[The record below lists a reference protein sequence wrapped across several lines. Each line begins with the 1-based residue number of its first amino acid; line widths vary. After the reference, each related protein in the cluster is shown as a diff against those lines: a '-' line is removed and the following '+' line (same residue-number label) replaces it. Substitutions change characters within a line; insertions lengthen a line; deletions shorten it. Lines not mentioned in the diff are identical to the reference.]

1 MINGKKVVGI
11 ITEYNP
17 FHAGHQYMIEQI
29 RAEYHA
35 DYIVAAMSGDFVQ
48 RGEPAIF
55 DKYERARDAL
65 LHGVDLVVQIPVM
78 FSTSSAE
85 DFAAGGVAVLRSL
98 GFVDQLVFGSE
109 SADLAKLQ
117 QMAALELS
125 TGSTAHAKFNAVVRD
140 GVASGM
146 SYPKARAEAMKLV
159 LSGDDDDAFET
170 MLDDL
175 SASKRWNKVESQAAN
190 TSAPLVA
197 SAQSAAMPDSDR
209 DAGNMEESRLR
220 ERFELQ
226 SNDVLGLEY
235 IKAVKRQGDCFEVAC
250 IGRNLSLPSAHSI
263 RDAILQEKPEELSCV
278 EGRWNLTPES
288 AVSQEVEEG
297 SRATTAALSESPLR
311 GIRGAA
317 HQGYATLDML
327 SEMLSYR
334 LLQLSYL
341 DSVAPEANSVLC
353 DYLDVSREIAD
364 ALRKQVRE
372 RMSFRE
378 RIAAVKSRNYT
389 YSRISRAL
397 LHILL
402 DIPRKDH
409 AALRGAYFGEAETM
423 PYVRVLGVR
432 QEAKELLSAITTTA
446 VTSPARYQ
454 RSLDALRRQTIESPE
469 DLLQSIRAGHAELMF
484 RSDLYAAD
492 LYRLIY
498 HPYDGEAC
506 LENEFTR
513 RFLVI
518 E

>member
-125 TGSTAHAKFNAVVRD
+125 TGSSAHAKFNAVVRD

-159 LSGDDDDAFET
+159 LSGDDEGAFET
-170 MLDDL
+170 ML
-175 SASKRWNKVESQAAN
+175 ES
-190 TSAPLVA
+190 TS
-197 SAQSAAMPDSDR
+197 S
-209 DAGNMEESRLR
+209 
-220 ERFELQ
+220 FELQ

-250 IGRNLSLPSAHSI
+250 IRRKLSLPSAHSI
-263 RDAILQEKPEELSCV
+263 RDALLQ
-278 EGRWNLTPES
+278 GDIH
-288 AVSQEVEEG
+288 ADG
-297 SRATTAALSESPLR
+297 HA
-311 GIRGAA
+311 
-317 HQGYATLDML
+317 GYATLDML
-327 SEMLSYR
+327 SDMLSYR
-334 LLQLSYL
+334 LLQLVYL
-341 DSVAPEANSVLC
+341 DSAAPEEHSVLC

-364 ALRKQVRE
+364 ALRKQARE
-372 RMSFRE
+372 RMRFRE

-402 DIPRKDH
+402 DIQRKDH
-409 AALRGAYFGEAETM
+409 AALRGAYFGEAEMM

-432 QEAKELLSAITTTA
+432 KEAKELLSAIATTA

-454 RSLDALRRQTIESPE
+454 RTLDDLRRQTIESPE
-469 DLLQSIRAGHAELMF
+469 DLLTSIRAGNAELMF

-498 HPYDGEAC
+498 HPYNSEAHM
-506 LENEFTR
+506 ENEFTR
-513 RFLVI
+513 RFMVI
-518 E
+518 D

>member
-1 MINGKKVVGI
+1 MLNGKKVVGI

-29 RAEYHA
+29 RAEYQA
-35 DYIVAAMSGDFVQ
+35 DYVVAAMSGDFVQ

-170 MLDDL
+170 MLDD
-175 SASKRWNKVESQAAN
+175 SGAF
-190 TSAPLVA
+190 
-197 SAQSAAMPDSDR
+197 D
-209 DAGNMEESRLR
+209 
-220 ERFELQ
+220 LQ

-250 IGRNLSLPSAHSI
+250 IGRKLSLPSAHSI

>member
-65 LHGVDLVVQIPVM
+65 THGVDLVVQIPVM

-125 TGSTAHAKFNAVVRD
+125 TGSSAHAKFNAVVRD

-159 LSGDDDDAFET
+159 LSGDDEEAFET
-170 MLDDL
+170 ML
-175 SASKRWNKVESQAAN
+175 EN
-190 TSAPLVA
+190 TS
-197 SAQSAAMPDSDR
+197 S
-209 DAGNMEESRLR
+209 
-220 ERFELQ
+220 FELQ

-235 IKAVKRQGDCFEVAC
+235 IKAVKRQGDCFEIAC
-250 IGRNLSLPSAHSI
+250 IRRKLSLPSAHSI
-263 RDAILQEKPEELSCV
+263 RDAILQHESQEELSSV
-278 EGRWNLTPES
+278 ADKEKLALRS
-288 AVSQEVEEG
+288 ADSRRVEEG
-297 SRATTAALSESPLR
+297 CRTTAAQLSELPLR

-327 SEMLSYR
+327 SDMLSYR
-334 LLQLSYL
+334 LLQLVYL
-341 DSVAPEANSVLC
+341 DSAAPEEHSVLC

-364 ALRKQVRE
+364 ALRKQARE
-372 RMSFRE
+372 RMRFRE

-402 DIPRKDH
+402 DIQRKDH
-409 AALRGAYFGEAETM
+409 AALRGAYFGEVETM

-432 QEAKELLSAITTTA
+432 KEAKELLATIATTA

-469 DLLQSIRAGHAELMF
+469 DLLASIRAGHAELMF
-484 RSDLYAAD
+484 RTDLYAAD

-498 HPYDGEAC
+498 HPYNSEAC
-506 LENEFTR
+506 QENEFTR
-513 RFLVI
+513 RFMVI
-518 E
+518 G

>member
-35 DYIVAAMSGDFVQ
+35 DYVVAAMSGDFVQ

-65 LHGVDLVVQIPVM
+65 THGVDLVVQIPVM

-140 GVASGM
+140 SVASGM

-159 LSGDDDDAFET
+159 LSGDDEEAFET
-170 MLDDL
+170 ML
-175 SASKRWNKVESQAAN
+175 ES
-190 TSAPLVA
+190 TS
-197 SAQSAAMPDSDR
+197 S
-209 DAGNMEESRLR
+209 
-220 ERFELQ
+220 FELQ

-235 IKAVKRQGDCFEVAC
+235 IKAVKRQGDCFEIAC
-250 IGRNLSLPSAHSI
+250 IRRKLSLPSAHSI
-263 RDAILQEKPEELSCV
+263 RDALLQ
-278 EGRWNLTPES
+278 GDIH
-288 AVSQEVEEG
+288 ADG
-297 SRATTAALSESPLR
+297 HA
-311 GIRGAA
+311 
-317 HQGYATLDML
+317 GYATLDML
-327 SEMLSYR
+327 SDMLSYR
-334 LLQLSYL
+334 LLQLVYL
-341 DSVAPEANSVLC
+341 DSAAPEEHSVLC

-364 ALRKQVRE
+364 ALRKQARE
-372 RMSFRE
+372 RMNFRE

-402 DIPRKDH
+402 DIQRKDH
-409 AALRGAYFGEAETM
+409 AALRGAYFGEAEMM

-432 QEAKELLSAITTTA
+432 KEAKELLAAITTTA

-454 RSLDALRRQTIESPE
+454 RTLDALRRQTIESPE
-469 DLLQSIRAGHAELMF
+469 DLLVSIRTGHAELMF

-498 HPYDGEAC
+498 HPYSRDTHM
-506 LENEFTR
+506 ENEFTR
-513 RFLVI
+513 RFMVI
-518 E
+518 G

>member
-1 MINGKKVVGI
+1 MLNGKKVVGI

-17 FHAGHQYMIEQI
+17 FHAGHQYMIDQI
-29 RAEYHA
+29 RAEHHA
-35 DYIVAAMSGDFVQ
+35 DVIVAAMSGDFVQ

-159 LSGDDDDAFET
+159 LSGDDEEAFEM
-170 MLDDL
+170 MLDDI
-175 SASKRWNKVESQAAN
+175 SASKRWSKVESQAAN
-190 TSAPLVA
+190 TSELMAA
-197 SAQSAAMPDSDR
+197 STPSAAMPDSEDN
-209 DAGNMEESRLR
+209 AGNVEESKPDESYDLR
-220 ERFELQ
+220 

-250 IGRNLSLPSAHSI
+250 IRRKMSLPSAHSI
-263 RDAILQEKPEELSCV
+263 RDAILQNELSCV
-278 EGRWNLTPES
+278 AAKEGPAPER
-288 AVSQEVEEG
+288 VTSQEVEEG
-297 SRATTAALSESPLR
+297 GMTTAELSESPLC

-327 SEMLSYR
+327 SDMLSYR

-341 DSVAPEANSVLC
+341 DSVAPEASSVLC

-402 DIPRKDH
+402 DLQRKDH

-423 PYVRVLGVR
+423 PYVRILGVR
-432 QEAKELLSAITTTA
+432 KQAKELLSAIATTA

-454 RSLDALRRQTIESPE
+454 RTLDALRRQTIESPE

-498 HPYDGEAC
+498 HPYQREAAT
-506 LENEFTR
+506 ENEFTR

-518 E
+518 D

>member
-35 DYIVAAMSGDFVQ
+35 DYVVAAMSGDFVQ

-65 LHGVDLVVQIPVM
+65 THGVDLVVQIPVM

-125 TGSTAHAKFNAVVRD
+125 TGSSAHAKFNAVVRD

-159 LSGDDDDAFET
+159 LSGDDEEAFET
-170 MLDDL
+170 ML
-175 SASKRWNKVESQAAN
+175 ES
-190 TSAPLVA
+190 TS
-197 SAQSAAMPDSDR
+197 S
-209 DAGNMEESRLR
+209 
-220 ERFELQ
+220 FELQ

-250 IGRNLSLPSAHSI
+250 IRRKMSLPSAHSI
-263 RDAILQEKPEELSCV
+263 RNALLQ
-278 EGRWNLTPES
+278 GDIH
-288 AVSQEVEEG
+288 ADG
-297 SRATTAALSESPLR
+297 HA
-311 GIRGAA
+311 
-317 HQGYATLDML
+317 GYATLDML
-327 SEMLSYR
+327 SDMLSYR
-334 LLQLSYL
+334 LLQLVCL
-341 DSVAPEANSVLC
+341 DSAVPEEHSVLC

-364 ALRKQVRE
+364 ALRKQARE
-372 RMSFRE
+372 RMRFRE

-402 DIPRKDH
+402 DIQRKDH
-409 AALRGAYFGEAETM
+409 AALRGAYFGEAEMM

-432 QEAKELLSAITTTA
+432 KEAKELLSAIATTA

-454 RSLDALRRQTIESPE
+454 RTLDDLRRQTIESPE
-469 DLLQSIRAGHAELMF
+469 DLLASIRAGHAELMF

-498 HPYDGEAC
+498 HPYSRDTHM
-506 LENEFTR
+506 ENEFTR
-513 RFLVI
+513 RFMAI
-518 E
+518 G

>member
-35 DYIVAAMSGDFVQ
+35 DYVVAAMSGDFVQ

-65 LHGVDLVVQIPVM
+65 THGVDLVVQIPVM

-125 TGSTAHAKFNAVVRD
+125 TGSSAYAKFNAVVRD

-146 SYPKARAEAMKLV
+146 SYPKARAEAMRLV
-159 LSGDDDDAFET
+159 LSGDDEEAFET
-170 MLDDL
+170 MLE
-175 SASKRWNKVESQAAN
+175 NKS
-190 TSAPLVA
+190 S
-197 SAQSAAMPDSDR
+197 
-209 DAGNMEESRLR
+209 
-220 ERFELQ
+220 FELQ

-235 IKAVKRQGDCFEVAC
+235 IKAVKRQGDCFEIAC
-250 IGRNLSLPSAHSI
+250 IRRKLSLPSAHSI
-263 RDAILQEKPEELSCV
+263 RDALLQ
-278 EGRWNLTPES
+278 GDIH
-288 AVSQEVEEG
+288 ADG
-297 SRATTAALSESPLR
+297 HA
-311 GIRGAA
+311 
-317 HQGYATLDML
+317 GYATLDML
-327 SEMLSYR
+327 SDMLSYR
-334 LLQLSYL
+334 LLQLVYL
-341 DSVAPEANSVLC
+341 DSAVPEEHSVLC

-364 ALRKQVRE
+364 ALRKQARE
-372 RMSFRE
+372 RMNFRE

-402 DIPRKDH
+402 DIQRKDH

-432 QEAKELLSAITTTA
+432 KEAKELLAAMATTA

-454 RSLDALRRQTIESPE
+454 RSLDALQRRTIESPE
-469 DLLQSIRAGHAELMF
+469 DLLASIRAGHAELMF

-492 LYRLIY
+492 LYRQIY
-498 HPYDGEAC
+498 HPYNNGTRP
-506 LENEFTR
+506 ENEFTR
-513 RFLVI
+513 RFMVI
-518 E
+518 D

>member
-1 MINGKKVVGI
+1 MTRISRPLPDRKAGRRGLDPGCEDKMINGKKVVGI

-29 RAEYHA
+29 RTEYHA
-35 DYIVAAMSGDFVQ
+35 DYVVAAMSGDFVQ

-65 LHGVDLVVQIPVM
+65 THGVDLVVQIPVM

-146 SYPKARAEAMKLV
+146 SYPKAWAEAMRLV
-159 LSGDDDDAFET
+159 LSGDDEEAFET
-170 MLDDL
+170 MLDDI
-175 SASKRWNKVESQAAN
+175 SASKRWRKVASQAAN
-190 TSAPLVA
+190 TSAPMAA
-197 SAQSAAMPDSDR
+197 STPSAALPDSEDN
-209 DAGNMEESRLR
+209 AGNVEESNPR

-250 IGRNLSLPSAHSI
+250 IRRKLSLPSAHSI
-263 RDAILQEKPEELSCV
+263 RDALLQ
-278 EGRWNLTPES
+278 GDIH
-288 AVSQEVEEG
+288 ADG
-297 SRATTAALSESPLR
+297 HA
-311 GIRGAA
+311 
-317 HQGYATLDML
+317 GYATLDML
-327 SEMLSYR
+327 SDMLSYR
-334 LLQLSYL
+334 LLQLVYL
-341 DSVAPEANSVLC
+341 DSAASEEHSVLC

-402 DIPRKDH
+402 DLQRKDH
-409 AALRGAYFGEAETM
+409 AALRGAYFGEAEMM

-432 QEAKELLSAITTTA
+432 KEAKELLSAIATTA

-454 RSLDALRRQTIESPE
+454 RTLDARRRQTIESPE
-469 DLLQSIRAGHAELMF
+469 DLLMSIHAGHAELMF

-492 LYRLIY
+492 LYQLIY
-498 HPYDGEAC
+498 HPYNSETRP
-506 LENEFTR
+506 ENEFTR
-513 RFLVI
+513 RFMVI
-518 E
+518 D

>member
-1 MINGKKVVGI
+1 MTRTAETALSWKRNATGRPHPGCEDKMINGKKVVGI

-35 DYIVAAMSGDFVQ
+35 DYVVAAMSGDFVQ

-55 DKYERARDAL
+55 DKYERTRDAL
-65 LHGVDLVVQIPVM
+65 THGVDLVVQIPVM

-117 QMAALELS
+117 LMAALELS
-125 TGSTAHAKFNAVVRD
+125 TGSSAHAKFNAVVRD

-159 LSGDDDDAFET
+159 LSGDDEEAFET
-170 MLDDL
+170 MLE
-175 SASKRWNKVESQAAN
+175 NKS
-190 TSAPLVA
+190 S
-197 SAQSAAMPDSDR
+197 
-209 DAGNMEESRLR
+209 
-220 ERFELQ
+220 FELQ

-235 IKAVKRQGDCFEVAC
+235 IKAVKRQGDCFEIAC
-250 IGRNLSLPSAHSI
+250 IRRKMSLPSAHSI
-263 RDAILQEKPEELSCV
+263 RDAILQQAFSCV
-278 EGRWNLTPES
+278 DGKEEQAPET
-288 AVSQEVEEG
+288 AAAQAVEEG
-297 SRATTAALSESPLR
+297 GRTITAEPSSSPLN
-311 GIRGAA
+311 GIRGATHA
-317 HQGYATLDML
+317 GYATLDML
-327 SEMLSYR
+327 SDMLSYR
-334 LLQLSYL
+334 LLQLVYL
-341 DSVAPEANSVLC
+341 DSAAPEEHSVLC

-364 ALRKQVRE
+364 ALRKQARE
-372 RMSFRE
+372 RMHFRE

-402 DIPRKDH
+402 DIQRKDH

-432 QEAKELLSAITTTA
+432 KEAKELLAAIATTA

-454 RSLDALRRQTIESPE
+454 RSLNATRRQTIESPE
-469 DLLQSIRAGHAELMF
+469 DLLASIRAGHAELMF

-498 HPYDGEAC
+498 HPYNSEAHM
-506 LENEFTR
+506 ENEFTR
-513 RFLVI
+513 RFMVI
-518 E
+518 D

>member
-35 DYIVAAMSGDFVQ
+35 DYVVAAMSGDFVQ

-125 TGSTAHAKFNAVVRD
+125 TGSSAHAKFNAVVRD

-159 LSGDDDDAFET
+159 LSGDDEEAFET
-170 MLDDL
+170 ML
-175 SASKRWNKVESQAAN
+175 EN
-190 TSAPLVA
+190 TS
-197 SAQSAAMPDSDR
+197 S
-209 DAGNMEESRLR
+209 
-220 ERFELQ
+220 FELQ

-250 IGRNLSLPSAHSI
+250 IRRKLSLPSAHSI
-263 RDAILQEKPEELSCV
+263 RDALLQ
-278 EGRWNLTPES
+278 GDIH
-288 AVSQEVEEG
+288 ADG
-297 SRATTAALSESPLR
+297 HA
-311 GIRGAA
+311 
-317 HQGYATLDML
+317 GYATLDML
-327 SEMLSYR
+327 SDMLSYR
-334 LLQLSYL
+334 LLQLVYL
-341 DSVAPEANSVLC
+341 DSAAPEEHFVLC

-364 ALRKQVRE
+364 ALRKQARE
-372 RMSFRE
+372 RMRFRE

-402 DIPRKDH
+402 DLQRKDH
-409 AALRGAYFGEAETM
+409 AALRGAYFGEAEMM

-432 QEAKELLSAITTTA
+432 KEAKELLSAIATTA

-454 RSLDALRRQTIESPE
+454 RTLDALRRQTIESPE
-469 DLLQSIRAGHAELMF
+469 DLLVSIRAGHAELMF

-498 HPYDGEAC
+498 HPYNSETRP
-506 LENEFTR
+506 ENEFTR
-513 RFLVI
+513 RFMVI
-518 E
+518 D

>member
-170 MLDDL
+170 MLDD
-175 SASKRWNKVESQAAN
+175 SGAF
-190 TSAPLVA
+190 
-197 SAQSAAMPDSDR
+197 D
-209 DAGNMEESRLR
+209 
-220 ERFELQ
+220 LQ

-250 IGRNLSLPSAHSI
+250 IGRKLSLPSAHSI

>member
-35 DYIVAAMSGDFVQ
+35 DYVVAAMSGDFVQ

-65 LHGVDLVVQIPVM
+65 THGVDLVVQIPVM

-159 LSGDDDDAFET
+159 LSGDDEEAFET

-175 SASKRWNKVESQAAN
+175 SASKRWSKVESQAAN
-190 TSAPLVA
+190 TSAPMAA
-197 SAQSAAMPDSDR
+197 STPSAALPDSEDN
-209 DAGNMEESRLR
+209 AGNVEESNPR

-250 IGRNLSLPSAHSI
+250 IRRKLSLPSAHSI
-263 RDAILQEKPEELSCV
+263 RDAILQHMISCV
-278 EGRWNLTPES
+278 DGKEQ
-288 AVSQEVEEG
+288 AVSERAAAQEVEEC
-297 SRATTAALSESPLR
+297 SRTITADLSSSPLS

-327 SEMLSYR
+327 SDMLSYR
-334 LLQLSYL
+334 LLQLVYL
-341 DSVAPEANSVLC
+341 DSAAPEEHSVLC

-364 ALRKQVRE
+364 ALRKQARE
-372 RMSFRE
+372 RMRFRE

-397 LHILL
+397 LHIIL
-402 DIPRKDH
+402 DIQRKDH
-409 AALRGAYFGEAETM
+409 ATLRGAYFGEAETM

-432 QEAKELLSAITTTA
+432 KEAKELLSTIVTTA

-454 RSLDALRRQTIESPE
+454 RSLDALHQQTIESPE
-469 DLLQSIRAGHAELMF
+469 DLLMSIRAGHAELMS

-498 HPYDGEAC
+498 HPYKCESC
-506 LENEFTR
+506 TKNEFTR

-518 E
+518 D

>member
-170 MLDDL
+170 MLDD
-175 SASKRWNKVESQAAN
+175 SGAF
-190 TSAPLVA
+190 
-197 SAQSAAMPDSDR
+197 D
-209 DAGNMEESRLR
+209 
-220 ERFELQ
+220 LQ

-250 IGRNLSLPSAHSI
+250 IGRKLSLPSAHSI

-353 DYLDVSREIAD
+353 D
-364 ALRKQVRE
+364 
-372 RMSFRE
+372 
-378 RIAAVKSRNYT
+378 
-389 YSRISRAL
+389 
-397 LHILL
+397 
-402 DIPRKDH
+402 
-409 AALRGAYFGEAETM
+409 
-423 PYVRVLGVR
+423 
-432 QEAKELLSAITTTA
+432 
-446 VTSPARYQ
+446 
-454 RSLDALRRQTIESPE
+454 
-469 DLLQSIRAGHAELMF
+469 
-484 RSDLYAAD
+484 
-492 LYRLIY
+492 
-498 HPYDGEAC
+498 
-506 LENEFTR
+506 
-513 RFLVI
+513 
-518 E
+518 

>member
-35 DYIVAAMSGDFVQ
+35 DYVVAAMSGDFVQ

-65 LHGVDLVVQIPVM
+65 THGVDLVVQIPVM

-125 TGSTAHAKFNAVVRD
+125 TGSSAHAKFNAVVRD

-159 LSGDDDDAFET
+159 LSGDDEEAFET
-170 MLDDL
+170 ML
-175 SASKRWNKVESQAAN
+175 ES
-190 TSAPLVA
+190 TS
-197 SAQSAAMPDSDR
+197 S
-209 DAGNMEESRLR
+209 
-220 ERFELQ
+220 FELQ

-250 IGRNLSLPSAHSI
+250 IRRKLSLPSAHSI
-263 RDAILQEKPEELSCV
+263 RDALLQ
-278 EGRWNLTPES
+278 GDIH
-288 AVSQEVEEG
+288 ADG
-297 SRATTAALSESPLR
+297 HA
-311 GIRGAA
+311 
-317 HQGYATLDML
+317 GYATLDML
-327 SEMLSYR
+327 SDMLSYR
-334 LLQLSYL
+334 LLQLVYL
-341 DSVAPEANSVLC
+341 DSAAPEEHSVLC

-364 ALRKQVRE
+364 ALRKQARE
-372 RMSFRE
+372 RMRFHE

-402 DIPRKDH
+402 DIQRKDH

-432 QEAKELLSAITTTA
+432 QEAKELLAAIATTA

-454 RSLDALRRQTIESPE
+454 RTLDALRRQTIESPE
-469 DLLQSIRAGHAELMF
+469 DLLASIRAGHAELMF

-498 HPYDGEAC
+498 HPYSRDTHM
-506 LENEFTR
+506 ENEFTR
-513 RFLVI
+513 RFMVI
-518 E
+518 G

>member
-29 RAEYHA
+29 RVEYQA

-65 LHGVDLVVQIPVM
+65 THGVDLVVQIPVM

-159 LSGDDDDAFET
+159 LSGDDEEAFET
-170 MLDDL
+170 ML
-175 SASKRWNKVESQAAN
+175 ES
-190 TSAPLVA
+190 TS
-197 SAQSAAMPDSDR
+197 S
-209 DAGNMEESRLR
+209 
-220 ERFELQ
+220 FELQ

-250 IGRNLSLPSAHSI
+250 IRRKLSLPSAHSI
-263 RDAILQEKPEELSCV
+263 RDALLQ
-278 EGRWNLTPES
+278 GDIH
-288 AVSQEVEEG
+288 ADG
-297 SRATTAALSESPLR
+297 HA
-311 GIRGAA
+311 
-317 HQGYATLDML
+317 GYATLDML
-327 SEMLSYR
+327 SDMLSYR
-334 LLQLSYL
+334 LLQLVYL
-341 DSVAPEANSVLC
+341 DSAAPEEHSVLC

-378 RIAAVKSRNYT
+378 RIVAVKSRNYT

-402 DIPRKDH
+402 DIQRKDH

-432 QEAKELLSAITTTA
+432 KEAKELLSTIATTA

-454 RSLDALRRQTIESPE
+454 RTLDALRRQTIESPE
-469 DLLQSIRAGHAELMF
+469 DLLVSIRAGHAELMF

-498 HPYDGEAC
+498 HPYSRDTEP
-506 LENEFTR
+506 ENEFTR
-513 RFLVI
+513 RFMVI
-518 E
+518 D

>member
-1 MINGKKVVGI
+1 MLNGKKVVGI

-17 FHAGHQYMIEQI
+17 FHAGHQYMIDQI

-35 DYIVAAMSGDFVQ
+35 DVIVAAMSGDFVQ

-109 SADLAKLQ
+109 SADLTKLQ

-159 LSGDDDDAFET
+159 LSGDDEEAFEM

-175 SASKRWNKVESQAAN
+175 SASKHLGSFTEANARTYGGTELSQ
-190 TSAPLVA
+190 TS
-197 SAQSAAMPDSDR
+197 DTGDR
-209 DAGNMEESRLR
+209 DRTGTADIEAKSTAY
-220 ERFELQ
+220 ELK

-250 IGRNLSLPSAHSI
+250 IRRKLSLPSAHSI
-263 RDAILQEKPEELSCV
+263 RDAILQNELSCV
-278 EGRWNLTPES
+278 VAKERTVPEC
-288 AVSQEVEEG
+288 VTTQEVEEG
-297 SRATTAALSESPLR
+297 GMTTAELSESPLC

-327 SEMLSYR
+327 SDMLSYR

-341 DSVAPEANSVLC
+341 DSVAPEASSVLC

-372 RMSFRE
+372 RMRFRE

-402 DIPRKDH
+402 DLQRKDH

-432 QEAKELLSAITTTA
+432 KEAKELLSAIATTA

-454 RSLDALRRQTIESPE
+454 RTLDALRRQTIESPE
-469 DLLQSIRAGHAELMF
+469 DLLQSIRTGHAELMF

-498 HPYDGEAC
+498 HPYKRDTHM
-506 LENEFTR
+506 ENEFTR
-513 RFLVI
+513 KFLVI
-518 E
+518 D

>member
-35 DYIVAAMSGDFVQ
+35 DYVVAAMSGDFVQ

-65 LHGVDLVVQIPVM
+65 THGVDLVVQIPVM

-125 TGSTAHAKFNAVVRD
+125 TGSSAHAKFNAVVRD

-159 LSGDDDDAFET
+159 LSGDDEEAFET
-170 MLDDL
+170 ML
-175 SASKRWNKVESQAAN
+175 ES
-190 TSAPLVA
+190 TS
-197 SAQSAAMPDSDR
+197 S
-209 DAGNMEESRLR
+209 
-220 ERFELQ
+220 FELQ

-250 IGRNLSLPSAHSI
+250 IRRKLSLPSAHSI
-263 RDAILQEKPEELSCV
+263 RDALLQ
-278 EGRWNLTPES
+278 GDIH
-288 AVSQEVEEG
+288 ADG
-297 SRATTAALSESPLR
+297 HA
-311 GIRGAA
+311 
-317 HQGYATLDML
+317 GYATLDML
-327 SEMLSYR
+327 SDMLSYR
-334 LLQLSYL
+334 LLQLVYL
-341 DSVAPEANSVLC
+341 DSAAPEEHSVLC

-364 ALRKQVRE
+364 ALRKQARE
-372 RMSFRE
+372 RMRFRE

-402 DIPRKDH
+402 DIQRKDH

-432 QEAKELLSAITTTA
+432 KEAKELLATIATTA

-454 RSLDALRRQTIESPE
+454 RTLDALRRQTIESPE
-469 DLLQSIRAGHAELMF
+469 DLLASIRAGHAELIF

-498 HPYDGEAC
+498 HPYNSEAHM
-506 LENEFTR
+506 ENEFTR
-513 RFLVI
+513 RFMVI
-518 E
+518 D

>member
-1 MINGKKVVGI
+1 MLNGKKVVGI

-17 FHAGHQYMIEQI
+17 FHAGHQYMIDQI
-29 RAEYHA
+29 RAEHHA
-35 DYIVAAMSGDFVQ
+35 DVIVAAMSGDFVQ

-65 LHGVDLVVQIPVM
+65 QHGVDLVVQIPVM

-159 LSGDDDDAFET
+159 LSGDDEEAFAS
-170 MLDDL
+170 MLENR
-175 SASKRWNKVESQAAN
+175 SAF
-190 TSAPLVA
+190 
-197 SAQSAAMPDSDR
+197 D
-209 DAGNMEESRLR
+209 
-220 ERFELQ
+220 LQ

-250 IGRNLSLPSAHSI
+250 IRRKMSLPSAHSI
-263 RDAILQEKPEELSCV
+263 RDAILQNELSCV
-278 EGRWNLTPES
+278 AAKEGPAPERV
-288 AVSQEVEEG
+288 ASQEVEEG
-297 SRATTAALSESPLR
+297 GMTTAELSESPLC

-327 SEMLSYR
+327 SDMLSYR
-334 LLQLSYL
+334 LLQLSYF
-341 DSVAPEANSVLC
+341 DSVAPEASSVLC

-402 DIPRKDH
+402 DLQRKDH

-432 QEAKELLSAITTTA
+432 KEAKELLSAIATTA

-454 RSLDALRRQTIESPE
+454 RTLDALRRQTIESPE

-498 HPYDGEAC
+498 HPYDSDVH

-513 RFLVI
+513 RFMVI
-518 E
+518 G

>member
-29 RAEYHA
+29 RAEYQA

-125 TGSTAHAKFNAVVRD
+125 TGSTSHAKFNAVVRD

-159 LSGDDDDAFET
+159 LSGDDEEAFET
-170 MLDDL
+170 ML
-175 SASKRWNKVESQAAN
+175 ES
-190 TSAPLVA
+190 TS
-197 SAQSAAMPDSDR
+197 S
-209 DAGNMEESRLR
+209 
-220 ERFELQ
+220 FELQ

-235 IKAVKRQGDCFEVAC
+235 IKAVKRQGDCFEVGC
-250 IGRNLSLPSAHSI
+250 IRRNLSLPSAHSI
-263 RDAILQEKPEELSCV
+263 RDAILQNELSCV
-278 EGRWNLTPES
+278 AAKENLAPENMAS
-288 AVSQEVEEG
+288 RQVEEC
-297 SRATTAALSESPLR
+297 SRATAAELSASPL
-311 GIRGAA
+311 RGAA

-327 SEMLSYR
+327 SDMLSYR
-334 LLQLSYL
+334 LLQLVYL
-341 DSVAPEANSVLC
+341 DSAAPEEHSVLC

-378 RIAAVKSRNYT
+378 RIATAKSRNYT

-402 DIPRKDH
+402 DIQRKDH

-432 QEAKELLSAITTTA
+432 KEAKELLAAIATTA

-469 DLLQSIRAGHAELMF
+469 DLLASIRAGHAELMF

-498 HPYDGEAC
+498 HPYSRDVH

-513 RFLVI
+513 KFMVI
-518 E
+518 D

>member
-1 MINGKKVVGI
+1 MLNGKKVVGI

-17 FHAGHQYMIEQI
+17 FHAGHQYMIDQI
-29 RAEYHA
+29 RAEHHA
-35 DYIVAAMSGDFVQ
+35 DVIVAAMSGDFVQ

-65 LHGVDLVVQIPVM
+65 QHGVDLVVQIPVM

-159 LSGDDDDAFET
+159 LSGDDEEAFEM
-170 MLDDL
+170 MLENR
-175 SASKRWNKVESQAAN
+175 SAF
-190 TSAPLVA
+190 
-197 SAQSAAMPDSDR
+197 D
-209 DAGNMEESRLR
+209 
-220 ERFELQ
+220 LQ

-250 IGRNLSLPSAHSI
+250 IRRKLSLPSAHSI
-263 RDAILQEKPEELSCV
+263 RDAILQNELSCV
-278 EGRWNLTPES
+278 TAEAPAPER
-288 AVSQEVEEG
+288 VTSQEVEEG
-297 SRATTAALSESPLR
+297 GMTTAELSESPLC

-327 SEMLSYR
+327 SDMLSYR

-341 DSVAPEANSVLC
+341 DSVAPEASSVLC

-402 DIPRKDH
+402 DLQRKDH

-432 QEAKELLSAITTTA
+432 KEAKELLSAIATTA

-454 RSLDALRRQTIESPE
+454 RTLDALRRQTIESPE
-469 DLLQSIRAGHAELMF
+469 DLLLSIRAGHAELMF

-498 HPYDGEAC
+498 HPYSRDMRPD
-506 LENEFTR
+506 NEFTR
-513 RFLVI
+513 RLLVI
-518 E
+518 D

>member
-1 MINGKKVVGI
+1 MLNGKKVVGI

-29 RAEYHA
+29 RAEYQA

-65 LHGVDLVVQIPVM
+65 THGVDLVVQIPVM

-85 DFAAGGVAVLRSL
+85 DFAAGGIAVLRSL

-125 TGSTAHAKFNAVVRD
+125 TGSSAHAKFNAVVRD

-159 LSGDDDDAFET
+159 LSGDDEEAFET
-170 MLDDL
+170 ML
-175 SASKRWNKVESQAAN
+175 EN
-190 TSAPLVA
+190 TS
-197 SAQSAAMPDSDR
+197 S
-209 DAGNMEESRLR
+209 
-220 ERFELQ
+220 FELQ

-235 IKAVKRQGDCFEVAC
+235 IKAVKRQGDCFEIAC
-250 IGRNLSLPSAHSI
+250 IRRKLSLPSAHSI
-263 RDAILQEKPEELSCV
+263 RDALLQ
-278 EGRWNLTPES
+278 GDIH
-288 AVSQEVEEG
+288 ADG
-297 SRATTAALSESPLR
+297 HA
-311 GIRGAA
+311 
-317 HQGYATLDML
+317 GYATLDML
-327 SEMLSYR
+327 SDMLSYR
-334 LLQLSYL
+334 LLQLVYL
-341 DSVAPEANSVLC
+341 DSAAPEEHSVLC

-402 DIPRKDH
+402 DIQRKDH

-432 QEAKELLSAITTTA
+432 KEAKELLAAIATTA

-469 DLLQSIRAGHAELMF
+469 DLLASIRAGHAELMF
-484 RSDLYAAD
+484 RTDLYAAD

-498 HPYDGEAC
+498 HPYNSETRP
-506 LENEFTR
+506 ENEFTI

-518 E
+518 D

>member
-29 RAEYHA
+29 RVEYHA
-35 DYIVAAMSGDFVQ
+35 DYVVAAMSGDFVQ

-125 TGSTAHAKFNAVVRD
+125 TGSTAHANFNAVVRD

-146 SYPKARAEAMKLV
+146 SYPKARAEAMRLV
-159 LSGDDDDAFET
+159 LSGDDEEAFEM
-170 MLDDL
+170 MLDDI
-175 SASKRWNKVESQAAN
+175 SASKRWRKVASQAAN
-190 TSAPLVA
+190 TSAPMA
-197 SAQSAAMPDSDR
+197 TSTPSAALPDSEDN
-209 DAGNMEESRLR
+209 AGNVEESNPR

-250 IGRNLSLPSAHSI
+250 IRRKLSLPSAHSI
-263 RDAILQEKPEELSCV
+263 RDAILQNELSCV
-278 EGRWNLTPES
+278 GAKEESVPER
-288 AVSQEVEEG
+288 VFSQEVEEG
-297 SRATTAALSESPLR
+297 SRATTAELSASPLR

-327 SEMLSYR
+327 SDMLSYR
-334 LLQLSYL
+334 LLQLVYL
-341 DSVAPEANSVLC
+341 DSAAPEEHSVLC

-402 DIPRKDH
+402 DLQRKDH
-409 AALRGAYFGEAETM
+409 AALRGAYFGEAEMM

-432 QEAKELLSAITTTA
+432 KEAKELLSAIATTA

-454 RSLDALRRQTIESPE
+454 RSLDARRRQTIESPE
-469 DLLQSIRAGHAELMF
+469 DLLMSIRAGHAELMF

-492 LYRLIY
+492 LYQLIY
-498 HPYDGEAC
+498 HPYNSETRP
-506 LENEFTR
+506 ENEFTR
-513 RFLVI
+513 RFMVI
-518 E
+518 D

>member
-17 FHAGHQYMIEQI
+17 FHAGHQYMIDQI

-35 DYIVAAMSGDFVQ
+35 DVIVAAMSGDFVQ

-159 LSGDDDDAFET
+159 LSGDDEEAFEM
-170 MLDDL
+170 MLENR
-175 SASKRWNKVESQAAN
+175 SAF
-190 TSAPLVA
+190 
-197 SAQSAAMPDSDR
+197 D
-209 DAGNMEESRLR
+209 
-220 ERFELQ
+220 LQ

-250 IGRNLSLPSAHSI
+250 IRRKMSLPSAHSI
-263 RDAILQEKPEELSCV
+263 RDAILQNELSCV
-278 EGRWNLTPES
+278 AAKEGPAPER
-288 AVSQEVEEG
+288 VTSQEVEEG
-297 SRATTAALSESPLR
+297 GMTTAELSAAPLH

-327 SEMLSYR
+327 SDMLSYR

-341 DSVAPEANSVLC
+341 DSVAPEASSVLC

-402 DIPRKDH
+402 DLQRKDH

-423 PYVRVLGVR
+423 PYVRILGVR
-432 QEAKELLSAITTTA
+432 KQAKELLSAIATTA

-454 RSLDALRRQTIESPE
+454 RTLDALRRQTIESPE
-469 DLLQSIRAGHAELMF
+469 DLLASIRTGHAEIMF

-498 HPYDGEAC
+498 HPYDREAC

>member
-1 MINGKKVVGI
+1 MLNGKKVVGI

-29 RAEYHA
+29 RAAYHA
-35 DYIVAAMSGDFVQ
+35 DYVVAAMSGDFVQ

-65 LHGVDLVVQIPVM
+65 THGVDLVVQIPVM

-175 SASKRWNKVESQAAN
+175 SASKRWSEPGAQEAN
-190 TSAPLVA
+190 A
-197 SAQSAAMPDSDR
+197 SASMTASTQSSALSDSE
-209 DAGNMEESRLR
+209 NSVEECQRQRS
-220 ERFELQ
+220 FDLQ

-235 IKAVKRQGDCFEVAC
+235 IKAVKRQGDCFEIAC
-250 IGRNLSLPSAHSI
+250 IRRKLSLPSAHSI
-263 RDAILQEKPEELSCV
+263 RDALLQ
-278 EGRWNLTPES
+278 GDIH
-288 AVSQEVEEG
+288 ADG
-297 SRATTAALSESPLR
+297 HA
-311 GIRGAA
+311 
-317 HQGYATLDML
+317 GYATLDML
-327 SEMLSYR
+327 SDMLSYR
-334 LLQLSYL
+334 LLQLVYL
-341 DSVAPEANSVLC
+341 DSAAPEEHSVLY

-402 DIPRKDH
+402 DIQRKDH
-409 AALRGAYFGEAETM
+409 ATLRGAYFGEAEMM

-432 QEAKELLSAITTTA
+432 KEAKELLAAIATTA

-454 RSLDALRRQTIESPE
+454 RSLDALRQQTIESPE
-469 DLLQSIRAGHAELMF
+469 DLLASIRAGHAELMF

-498 HPYDGEAC
+498 HPYSRDVH

-513 RFLVI
+513 KFMVI
-518 E
+518 D

>member
-17 FHAGHQYMIEQI
+17 FHAGHQYMVDQI

-35 DYIVAAMSGDFVQ
+35 DVIVAAMSGDFVQ

-159 LSGDDDDAFET
+159 LSGDDEEAFEM
-170 MLDDL
+170 MLDDR
-175 SASKRWNKVESQAAN
+175 SAF
-190 TSAPLVA
+190 
-197 SAQSAAMPDSDR
+197 D
-209 DAGNMEESRLR
+209 LR
-220 ERFELQ
+220 

-250 IGRNLSLPSAHSI
+250 IRRKMSLPSAHSI
-263 RDAILQEKPEELSCV
+263 RDAILQNELPCVAAKEEPAPERV
-278 EGRWNLTPES
+278 T
-288 AVSQEVEEG
+288 SQEVEEG
-297 SRATTAALSESPLR
+297 GMTTAELSESPLC

-327 SEMLSYR
+327 SDMLSYR

-341 DSVAPEANSVLC
+341 DSVAPEASSVLC

-402 DIPRKDH
+402 DLQRKDH

-432 QEAKELLSAITTTA
+432 KEAKELLSAIATTA

-454 RSLDALRRQTIESPE
+454 RTLDALRRQTIESPD

-498 HPYDGEAC
+498 HPYKRDTHM
-506 LENEFTR
+506 ENEFTR
-513 RFLVI
+513 KFLVI
-518 E
+518 D

>member
-1 MINGKKVVGI
+1 MKDMTRTAETDFCWKRNATGRLDPGCEDTMINGKKVVGI

-35 DYIVAAMSGDFVQ
+35 DYVVAAMSGDFVQ

-65 LHGVDLVVQIPVM
+65 THGVDLVVQIPVM

-109 SADLAKLQ
+109 SADLARLQ

-125 TGSTAHAKFNAVVRD
+125 TGSSAHAKFNAVVRD

-159 LSGDDDDAFET
+159 LSGDDEEAFEM
-170 MLDDL
+170 ML
-175 SASKRWNKVESQAAN
+175 ES
-190 TSAPLVA
+190 TS
-197 SAQSAAMPDSDR
+197 S
-209 DAGNMEESRLR
+209 
-220 ERFELQ
+220 FELQ
-226 SNDVLGLEY
+226 ANDVLGLEY
-235 IKAVKRQGDCFEVAC
+235 IKAVKRQGDCFEIAC
-250 IGRNLSLPSAHSI
+250 IRRKMSLPSAHSI
-263 RDAILQEKPEELSCV
+263 RDALLQ
-278 EGRWNLTPES
+278 GDIH
-288 AVSQEVEEG
+288 ADG
-297 SRATTAALSESPLR
+297 HA
-311 GIRGAA
+311 
-317 HQGYATLDML
+317 GYATLDML

-334 LLQLSYL
+334 LLQLVYL
-341 DSVAPEANSVLC
+341 DSAAPEEHSVLC

-364 ALRKQVRE
+364 ALRKQARE
-372 RMSFRE
+372 WMRFRE

-402 DIPRKDH
+402 DIQRKDH
-409 AALRGAYFGEAETM
+409 AALRGAYFGEGEMM

-432 QEAKELLSAITTTA
+432 KEAKELLSAIATTA

-454 RSLDALRRQTIESPE
+454 RSLDVLRRQTIESPE
-469 DLLQSIRAGHAELMF
+469 DLLMSIRAGHAEFMF

-498 HPYDGEAC
+498 CSYSKDVNI
-506 LENEFTR
+506 ENEFTR
-513 RFLVI
+513 RFMVI
-518 E
+518 D

>member
-1 MINGKKVVGI
+1 MLNGKKVVGI

-17 FHAGHQYMIEQI
+17 FHAGHQYMIDQI

-35 DYIVAAMSGDFVQ
+35 DVIVAAMSGDFVQ

-146 SYPKARAEAMKLV
+146 SYPKARAEAMRLV
-159 LSGDDDDAFET
+159 LSGDDEEAFEM
-170 MLDDL
+170 MLDDR
-175 SASKRWNKVESQAAN
+175 SAF
-190 TSAPLVA
+190 
-197 SAQSAAMPDSDR
+197 D
-209 DAGNMEESRLR
+209 
-220 ERFELQ
+220 LQ

-250 IGRNLSLPSAHSI
+250 IRRKLSLPSAHSI
-263 RDAILQEKPEELSCV
+263 RDAILQNELSCV
-278 EGRWNLTPES
+278 AAKEAPAPER
-288 AVSQEVEEG
+288 VTSQEVEEG
-297 SRATTAALSESPLR
+297 GMTTAELSESPLC

-327 SEMLSYR
+327 SDMLSYR

-378 RIAAVKSRNYT
+378 RIVAVKSRNYT

-402 DIPRKDH
+402 DLQRKDH

-432 QEAKELLSAITTTA
+432 KEAKELLSAIATTA

-454 RSLDALRRQTIESPE
+454 RTLDALRRQTIESPE
-469 DLLQSIRAGHAELMF
+469 DLLLSIRAGHAELMF

-498 HPYDGEAC
+498 HPYKRDTHM
-506 LENEFTR
+506 ENEFTR
-513 RFLVI
+513 KFLVI
-518 E
+518 D

>member
-1 MINGKKVVGI
+1 MLNGKKVVGI

-17 FHAGHQYMIEQI
+17 FHAGHQYMIDQI

-35 DYIVAAMSGDFVQ
+35 DVIVAAMSGDFVQ

-85 DFAAGGVAVLRSL
+85 DFGAGGVAVLRSL

-109 SADLAKLQ
+109 SADLTKLQ

-159 LSGDDDDAFET
+159 LSGDDEEAFET
-170 MLDDL
+170 LLDDR
-175 SASKRWNKVESQAAN
+175 S
-190 TSAPLVA
+190 TF
-197 SAQSAAMPDSDR
+197 D
-209 DAGNMEESRLR
+209 
-220 ERFELQ
+220 LQ

-235 IKAVKRQGDCFEVAC
+235 IKAVKRQGDCFELAC
-250 IGRNLSLPSAHSI
+250 IRRKMSLPSAHSI
-263 RDAILQEKPEELSCV
+263 RDALLQ
-278 EGRWNLTPES
+278 GDIH
-288 AVSQEVEEG
+288 ADG
-297 SRATTAALSESPLR
+297 HA
-311 GIRGAA
+311 
-317 HQGYATLDML
+317 GYATLDML
-327 SEMLSYR
+327 SDMLSYR
-334 LLQLSYL
+334 LLQLVYL
-341 DSVAPEANSVLC
+341 DSAAPEEHSVLC

-378 RIAAVKSRNYT
+378 RIVAVKSRNYT

-402 DIPRKDH
+402 DIQRKDH

-432 QEAKELLSAITTTA
+432 KEAKELLSTIATTA

-454 RSLDALRRQTIESPE
+454 RTLDALRRQTIESPE
-469 DLLQSIRAGHAELMF
+469 DLLVSIRAGHAELMF

-498 HPYDGEAC
+498 HPYSRDTEP
-506 LENEFTR
+506 ENEFTR
-513 RFLVI
+513 RFMVI
-518 E
+518 D

>member
-1 MINGKKVVGI
+1 MLNGKKVVGI

-29 RAEYHA
+29 RAEYQA

-65 LHGVDLVVQIPVM
+65 LHGIDLVVQIPVM

-98 GFVDQLVFGSE
+98 GFVDQIVFGSE

-140 GVASGM
+140 GVAAGM

-159 LSGDDDDAFET
+159 LSGDDEEAFET
-170 MLDDL
+170 ML
-175 SASKRWNKVESQAAN
+175 ES
-190 TSAPLVA
+190 TS
-197 SAQSAAMPDSDR
+197 S
-209 DAGNMEESRLR
+209 
-220 ERFELQ
+220 FELQ

-235 IKAVKRQGDCFEVAC
+235 IKAVKRQGDCFEIAC
-250 IGRNLSLPSAHSI
+250 IRRKLSLPSAHSI
-263 RDAILQEKPEELSCV
+263 RDALLQ
-278 EGRWNLTPES
+278 GDIH
-288 AVSQEVEEG
+288 ADG
-297 SRATTAALSESPLR
+297 HA
-311 GIRGAA
+311 
-317 HQGYATLDML
+317 GYATLDML
-327 SEMLSYR
+327 SDMLSYR
-334 LLQLSYL
+334 LLQLVYL
-341 DSVAPEANSVLC
+341 DSAAPEEHSVLC

-364 ALRKQVRE
+364 ALRKQARE

-402 DIPRKDH
+402 DIQRKDH
-409 AALRGAYFGEAETM
+409 AALRGAYFGEAEMM

-432 QEAKELLSAITTTA
+432 KEAKELLAAIATTA

-469 DLLQSIRAGHAELMF
+469 DLLVSIRAGHAELMF

-498 HPYDGEAC
+498 HPYNSEAHM
-506 LENEFTR
+506 ENEFTR
-513 RFLVI
+513 RFMVI
-518 E
+518 D

>member
-29 RAEYHA
+29 RAEYQA

-65 LHGVDLVVQIPVM
+65 THGVDLVVQIPVM

-159 LSGDDDDAFET
+159 LSGDDEEAFET
-170 MLDDL
+170 ML
-175 SASKRWNKVESQAAN
+175 ES
-190 TSAPLVA
+190 TS
-197 SAQSAAMPDSDR
+197 S
-209 DAGNMEESRLR
+209 
-220 ERFELQ
+220 FELQ

-250 IGRNLSLPSAHSI
+250 IRRKLSLPSAHSI
-263 RDAILQEKPEELSCV
+263 RDALLQ
-278 EGRWNLTPES
+278 GDIH
-288 AVSQEVEEG
+288 ADG
-297 SRATTAALSESPLR
+297 HA
-311 GIRGAA
+311 
-317 HQGYATLDML
+317 GYATLDML
-327 SEMLSYR
+327 SDMLSYR
-334 LLQLSYL
+334 LLQLVYL
-341 DSVAPEANSVLC
+341 DSAAPEEHSVLC

-378 RIAAVKSRNYT
+378 RIVAVKSRNYT

-402 DIPRKDH
+402 DIQRKDH

-432 QEAKELLSAITTTA
+432 KEAKELLSTIATTA

-454 RSLDALRRQTIESPE
+454 RTLDALRRQTIESPE
-469 DLLQSIRAGHAELMF
+469 DLLVSIRAGHAELMF

-498 HPYDGEAC
+498 HTYNCESC
-506 LENEFTR
+506 MENEFTR
-513 RFLVI
+513 RFMVI
-518 E
+518 D

>member
-1 MINGKKVVGI
+1 MLNGKKVVGI

-17 FHAGHQYMIEQI
+17 FHAGHQYMVDQI
-29 RAEYHA
+29 RDEYHA
-35 DYIVAAMSGDFVQ
+35 DVIVAAMSGDFVQ

-65 LHGVDLVVQIPVM
+65 QHGVDLVVQIPVM

-159 LSGDDDDAFET
+159 LSGDDEEAFEM
-170 MLDDL
+170 MLENR
-175 SASKRWNKVESQAAN
+175 SAF
-190 TSAPLVA
+190 
-197 SAQSAAMPDSDR
+197 D
-209 DAGNMEESRLR
+209 
-220 ERFELQ
+220 LQ

-250 IGRNLSLPSAHSI
+250 IRRKMSLPSAHSI
-263 RDAILQEKPEELSCV
+263 RDAILQNELSCV
-278 EGRWNLTPES
+278 GAKEGPAPER
-288 AVSQEVEEG
+288 VTSQEVEEG
-297 SRATTAALSESPLR
+297 GMTTAELSESPLC

-327 SEMLSYR
+327 SDMLSYR

-341 DSVAPEANSVLC
+341 DSVAPEASSVLC

-402 DIPRKDH
+402 DLQRKDH

-423 PYVRVLGVR
+423 PYVRILGVR
-432 QEAKELLSAITTTA
+432 KQAKELLSAIATTA

-454 RSLDALRRQTIESPE
+454 RTLDALRRQTIESPE
-469 DLLQSIRAGHAELMF
+469 DLLQSIRAGHAEIMF

-498 HPYDGEAC
+498 HPYDREAC

>member
-35 DYIVAAMSGDFVQ
+35 DYVVAAMSGDFVQ

-65 LHGVDLVVQIPVM
+65 THGVDLVVQIPVM

-125 TGSTAHAKFNAVVRD
+125 TGSSAHAKFNAVVRD

-159 LSGDDDDAFET
+159 LSGDDEEAFEM
-170 MLDDL
+170 ML
-175 SASKRWNKVESQAAN
+175 ES
-190 TSAPLVA
+190 TS
-197 SAQSAAMPDSDR
+197 S
-209 DAGNMEESRLR
+209 
-220 ERFELQ
+220 FELQ

-235 IKAVKRQGDCFEVAC
+235 IKAVKRQGDCFEIAC
-250 IGRNLSLPSAHSI
+250 IRRKLSLPSAHSI
-263 RDAILQEKPEELSCV
+263 RDAILQQAFSCV
-278 EGRWNLTPES
+278 DEKEEQAPEP
-288 AVSQEVEEG
+288 AAAQVVEEG
-297 SRATTAALSESPLR
+297 SRTITTDLLSSPLN
-311 GIRGAA
+311 GIRGVA

-327 SEMLSYR
+327 SDMLSYR
-334 LLQLSYL
+334 LLQLVYL
-341 DSVAPEANSVLC
+341 DSAAPEEHSVLC

-364 ALRKQVRE
+364 ALRKQARE
-372 RMSFRE
+372 RMRFRE

-402 DIPRKDH
+402 DIQRKDH

-432 QEAKELLSAITTTA
+432 QEAKELLAAIATTA

-454 RSLDALRRQTIESPE
+454 RTLDALRRQTIESPE
-469 DLLQSIRAGHAELMF
+469 DLLVSIRTGHAELMF

-498 HPYDGEAC
+498 HPYSRDTHM
-506 LENEFTR
+506 ENEFTR
-513 RFLVI
+513 RFMVI
-518 E
+518 G

>member
-1 MINGKKVVGI
+1 MLNGKKVVGI

-29 RAEYHA
+29 RAEYQA
-35 DYIVAAMSGDFVQ
+35 DYVVAAMSGDFVQ

-65 LHGVDLVVQIPVM
+65 THGVDLVVQIPVM

-159 LSGDDDDAFET
+159 LSGDDEEAFET

-175 SASKRWNKVESQAAN
+175 SASKRRIEAGLQAAN
-190 TSAPLVA
+190 MLATETA
-197 SAQSAAMPDSDR
+197 STQSAAVLDSEDN
-209 DAGNMEESRLR
+209 AVNVEESKPR
-220 ERFELQ
+220 EDFELQ

-250 IGRNLSLPSAHSI
+250 IRRNLSLPSAHSI
-263 RDAILQEKPEELSCV
+263 RDALLQ
-278 EGRWNLTPES
+278 GDIQ
-288 AVSQEVEEG
+288 ADG
-297 SRATTAALSESPLR
+297 
-311 GIRGAA
+311 
-317 HQGYATLDML
+317 HQGCATLDML
-327 SEMLSYR
+327 SDMLSYR
-334 LLQLSYL
+334 LLQLVYL
-341 DSVAPEANSVLC
+341 DSAALEEHSVLC

-402 DIPRKDH
+402 DLQRKDH
-409 AALRGAYFGEAETM
+409 AALRGAYFGEAEMM

-432 QEAKELLSAITTTA
+432 KTAKELLSAIATTA

-454 RSLDALRRQTIESPE
+454 RSLDALRQQTIESPE
-469 DLLQSIRAGHAELMF
+469 DLLMSIRAGHAELMF

-498 HPYDGEAC
+498 HPYSRDVH

-513 RFLVI
+513 KFMVI
-518 E
+518 D

>member
-1 MINGKKVVGI
+1 MTRTAETALSWKRNATGRPHPGCEDKMINGKKVVGI

-29 RAEYHA
+29 RAEYQA

-55 DKYERARDAL
+55 DKYERTRDAL
-65 LHGVDLVVQIPVM
+65 THGVDLVVQIPVM

-125 TGSTAHAKFNAVVRD
+125 TGSSAHAKFNAVVRD

-159 LSGDDDDAFET
+159 LSGDDEEAFET
-170 MLDDL
+170 ML
-175 SASKRWNKVESQAAN
+175 ES
-190 TSAPLVA
+190 TS
-197 SAQSAAMPDSDR
+197 S
-209 DAGNMEESRLR
+209 
-220 ERFELQ
+220 FELQ

-235 IKAVKRQGDCFEVAC
+235 IKAVKRQGDCFEIAC
-250 IGRNLSLPSAHSI
+250 IRRKMSLPSAHSI
-263 RDAILQEKPEELSCV
+263 RDALLQ
-278 EGRWNLTPES
+278 GDIH
-288 AVSQEVEEG
+288 ADG
-297 SRATTAALSESPLR
+297 HA
-311 GIRGAA
+311 
-317 HQGYATLDML
+317 GYATLDML
-327 SEMLSYR
+327 SDMLSYR
-334 LLQLSYL
+334 LLQLVYL
-341 DSVAPEANSVLC
+341 DSTAPEEHSVLC

-364 ALRKQVRE
+364 ALRKQARE

-402 DIPRKDH
+402 DIQRKDH

-432 QEAKELLSAITTTA
+432 KEAKELLAAIATTA

-454 RSLDALRRQTIESPE
+454 RSLNATRRQTIESPE
-469 DLLQSIRAGHAELMF
+469 DLLASIRAGHAELMF
-484 RSDLYAAD
+484 RSNLYAAD

-498 HPYDGEAC
+498 HPYNSEAHM
-506 LENEFTR
+506 ENEFTR
-513 RFLVI
+513 RFMVI
-518 E
+518 D

>member
-35 DYIVAAMSGDFVQ
+35 DYVVAAMSGDFVQ

-65 LHGVDLVVQIPVM
+65 THGVDLVVQIPVM

-159 LSGDDDDAFET
+159 LSGDDEEAFET
-170 MLDDL
+170 MLE
-175 SASKRWNKVESQAAN
+175 NKS
-190 TSAPLVA
+190 S
-197 SAQSAAMPDSDR
+197 
-209 DAGNMEESRLR
+209 
-220 ERFELQ
+220 FELQ

-235 IKAVKRQGDCFEVAC
+235 IKAVKRQGDCFEIAC
-250 IGRNLSLPSAHSI
+250 IRRKMSLPSAHSI
-263 RDAILQEKPEELSCV
+263 RDALLQ
-278 EGRWNLTPES
+278 GDIH
-288 AVSQEVEEG
+288 ADG
-297 SRATTAALSESPLR
+297 HA
-311 GIRGAA
+311 
-317 HQGYATLDML
+317 GYATLDML
-327 SEMLSYR
+327 SDMLSYR
-334 LLQLSYL
+334 LLQLVYL
-341 DSVAPEANSVLC
+341 DSAAPEEHSVLC

-364 ALRKQVRE
+364 ALRKQARE
-372 RMSFRE
+372 RMRFRE
-378 RIAAVKSRNYT
+378 RIDAVKSRNYT

-402 DIPRKDH
+402 DIQRKDH

-432 QEAKELLSAITTTA
+432 QEAKGLLAAITTTA

-469 DLLQSIRAGHAELMF
+469 DLLASIRTGHAELMF

-498 HPYDGEAC
+498 HPYNSETRP
-506 LENEFTR
+506 ENEFTR
-513 RFLVI
+513 RFMVI
-518 E
+518 N